1 MGCIYHPCLCDLLR
15 LELKS
20 FSSDEMGQKSFKFI
34 NDLTI
39 CSLRGEGYNT
49 AAVIVTVTEKRAWRE
64 NLTTLAD
71 NRKCSFFFGW
81 KTGFTVGIKSEI
93 ILPLFSY
100 LPMHASYVY

>member
-1 MGCIYHPCLCDLLR
+1 
-15 LELKS
+15 
-20 FSSDEMGQKSFKFI
+20 MGQKSFKFM
-34 NDLTI
+34 NNFTT

-49 AAVIVTVTEKRAWRE
+49 AAVIVTDTEKQAWRE

-100 LPMHASYVY
+100 LPMHASYIY